1 MIWAEFP
8 SRRTI
13 HRGRKLQAPT
23 FQSKQDASLFNAVQV
38 QRICLMDVC
47 SDVNLPDENIH
58 ITDTNKERLLDAR
71 MEDGLEANVEKT
83 E

>member
-1 MIWAEFP
+1 
-8 SRRTI
+8 
-13 HRGRKLQAPT
+13 
-23 FQSKQDASLFNAVQV
+23 
-38 QRICLMDVC
+38 MDVC